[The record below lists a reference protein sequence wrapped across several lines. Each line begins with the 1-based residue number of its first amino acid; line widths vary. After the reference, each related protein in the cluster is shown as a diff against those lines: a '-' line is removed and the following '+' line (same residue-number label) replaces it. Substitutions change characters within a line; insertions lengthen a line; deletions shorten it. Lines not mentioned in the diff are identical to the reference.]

1 MTTQKMEATTKRTS
15 KRQWCLDNGIPE
27 KYISGVMTYADKMK
41 SAKAFAIAETITFEG
56 ECFKPN
62 TNQAFLVLWRVRGNV
77 QAYVIGN
84 DKREVFLEVPHIG
97 FVAEYSHSDSS
108 SIYMDCYLSD
118 ETFTKAQPLVLHNC
132 PISTMPFEKA
142 YLQTLSRS
150 RLFKSPALIQFER
163 TKQEKMDSIFET
175 RNVACI

>member
-1 MTTQKMEATTKRTS
+1 MTQKMETTAKGTS

-27 KYISGVMTYADKMK
+27 KYISGVMAYADKMK
-41 SAKAFAIAETITFEG
+41 SAKAFAIAETITFDG
-56 ECFKPN
+56 ESFKPA
-62 TNQAFLVLWRVRGNV
+62 TNQAFLVLWRARGNV

-84 DKREVFLEVPHIG
+84 DKREMFFEVPRIG
-97 FVAEYSHSDSS
+97 FVAEYKHTNSS
-108 SIYMDCYLSD
+108 SIYIDCYLSD
-118 ETFTKAQPLVLHNC
+118 ESFTKAQALILHNC
-132 PISTMPFEKA
+132 PTSTMPFEKA

-163 TKQEKMDSIFET
+163 TKQDKMNSIFES